1 MNYRYA
7 TKDLSINNAEAF
19 VKALN
24 ATDGSANKNSVILY
38 AVLGNSQEW
47 AEEPIPDFVVDNE
60 QNLQYEQHRKFIGAK
75 KIDTGSVSHVVP
87 RYNWAAGTTYSMYRD
102 TDEDMYERRYYVL
115 TDQYN
120 VYKCLYNNKGSA
132 SSVKPTGF
140 STLPFTTSDG
150 FTWKYL
156 YTISLGEAD
165 KFLTSVHMPVKNIAT
180 PDTSPEQTRQQ
191 AVQNAAVN
199 GAIEIV
205 ETVNLGSGY
214 HQVANGVVEVGGRL
228 SIKVSTAGDNGASP
242 IQGFYNGSSVY
253 ISSGTGVGQLR
264 RITQWSGSTRT
275 MTVNAA
281 FTTTPNTD
289 SRIII
294 SPTVTIIGDGSS
306 AQAYSRVNAS
316 TGSIANVAVIN
327 VGSQYTR
334 AKVLISANG
343 IHGVGATANAVI
355 SPVGGHGSNPVRELA
370 ADKIMLNVQFN
381 GSEGV
386 SSTGA
391 GYIPSNTAF
400 RTLSILKDPVLKVD
414 ANNTHIAVESIAN
427 TSNSPSTLRMTSRA
441 TLSYTSMDGATPINP
456 LSAGDTITNERNRLA
471 AELGTLEF
479 VTTLGAIQRKNESLQ
494 NAVQGANA
502 HIVYIREDETQSDSS
517 FYTMYLNSVQSYSNH
532 VAFTKDDIVLNST
545 SETPVATIESI
556 QGPEA
561 NTFSGEILYTENIRA
576 VDRTPEQIEDI
587 KIILDF

>member
-1 MNYRYA
+1 MVYRYA
-7 TKDLSINNAEAF
+7 TKDLSINNAQAF

-24 ATDGSANKNSVILY
+24 ARDGSTTKNSVILY
-38 AVLGNSQEW
+38 AVLGNTNDW
-47 AEEPIPDFVVDNE
+47 TNEPNPNFVENTE
-60 QNLQYEQHRKFIGAK
+60 QNLQYEQHRRFIGAK
-75 KIDTGSVSHVVP
+75 KIDVGSVSHVVP
-87 RYNWAAGTTYSMYRD
+87 RHDWTSGVVYSMYRD
-102 TDEDMYERRYYVL
+102 TDSDLYERQYYAL

-120 VYKCLYNNKGSA
+120 VYKCLYNNKGAEST
-132 SSVKPTGF
+132 VKPTGF

-150 FTWKYL
+150 YTWKYM

-165 KFLTSVHMPVKNIAT
+165 KFLTSVHMPVKNIVT

-199 GAIEIV
+199 GSIEIV
-205 ETVNLGSGY
+205 ETVNFGSGY
-214 HQVANGVVEVGGRL
+214 HQVANAVVEVGGKTTL
-228 SIKVSTAGDNGASP
+228 KISGAGDGGASP

-264 RITQWSGSTRT
+264 RIVQWSGSTKT
-275 MTVNAA
+275 LTVNTA

-289 SRIII
+289 SRVII
-294 SPTVTIIGDGSS
+294 SPTVTIIGDGSN
-306 AQAYSRVNAS
+306 AQAYTRVNAA
-316 TGSIANVAVIN
+316 TGSIANVSVIS

-334 AKVLISANG
+334 AKAIISSNG
-343 IHGVGATANAVI
+343 IHGSGATANAVI

-370 ADKIMLNVQFN
+370 ADKILLNVQFN

-386 SSTGA
+386 SATGA
-391 GYIPSNTAF
+391 GYIPSNTEF
-400 RTLSILKDPVLKVD
+400 RTLSILKDPVLKVN
-414 ANNTHIAVESIAN
+414 ANNAHIPVEAIAN
-427 TSNSPSTLRMTSRA
+427 TSNSPSTLRFTTRA
-441 TLSYTSMDGATPINP
+441 TLSYTSMDGNNP
-456 LSAGDTITNERNRLA
+456 VNQFVGDDIITNERNRLA

-479 VTTLGAIQRKNESLQ
+479 VTTLGSVQRRADSMV

-517 FYTMYLNSVQSYSNH
+517 FYTAYLNNVQSYSNH
-532 VAFTKDDIVLNST
+532 VPFTKDDILLKST
-545 SETPVATIESI
+545 SDTPVATIEAI
-556 QGPEA
+556 KGPEA

-576 VDRTPEQIEDI
+576 VSRTPEQIEDI